1 MTLVVRQV
9 MRLLAAAVL
18 WTCLACA
25 PRDQGIVF
33 AAAAPWHDSVSIGT
47 RQGIELAV
55 AELNASGGRPITIR
69 WSDDSGTGTHAAAV
83 AESLVADQSVLA
95 VIGHIN
101 SGAQVA
107 AAHVYDGRLV
117 AVSSQATSPDL
128 TGLSHW
134 IFRVVSSDAANGAAL
149 AHFAGT
155 LGATRAAVL
164 YENDSYGRGLARSF
178 EHAFAGAVVASEPI
192 AAAAPTYEPYVSYM
206 RTLDPD
212 VVFVAGLETSG
223 LAVLREAKRQHLA
236 VPFLGGDGWTGL
248 ADDAAIGEGA
258 YVATPFVAT
267 DTRPEVTTFVRA
279 FEARYH
285 VRPDEDAALAYDAT
299 RLLAAAAARGASR
312 VRIQRYLA
320 SRTLDRAFGGV
331 TGAIAFDSLGDP
343 AGRAFVMTRMHNGAF
358 VPINP

>member
-1 MTLVVRQV
+1 
-9 MRLLAAAVL
+9 MRLLAAATL

-25 PRDQGIVF
+25 PREQGIVF
-33 AAAAPWHDSVSIGT
+33 AAAAPWHDSVSVGT

-55 AELNASGGRPITIR
+55 AELNASGRSISIR

-83 AESLVADQSVLA
+83 AESLVADRAVLA

-128 TGLSHW
+128 TGLSRW
-134 IFRVVSSDAANGAAL
+134 VFRVVSSDAANGVAL
-149 AHFAGT
+149 ARFAGT

-164 YENDSYGRGLARSF
+164 YENDSYGRGLARAF
-178 EHAFAGAVVASEPI
+178 ERAFVGTVVASEPI
-192 AAAAPTYEPYVSYM
+192 AAAAPSYEPYVSYM
-206 RTLDPD
+206 RTLGPD

-223 LAVLREAKRQHLA
+223 LAVLREAKRQHLT

-258 YVATPFVAT
+258 YVATPFVAS
-267 DTRPEVTTFVRA
+267 DARPEVVRFVRA

-299 RLLAAAAARGASR
+299 RLLATAVDAGGASR
-312 VRIQRYLA
+312 LGIRRYLA
-320 SRTLDRAFGGV
+320 SLTLSRPFAGV

-343 AGRAFVMTRMHNGAF
+343 AGRQFLMTRMHAGAF
-358 VPINP
+358 VPVISQ